1 MSPVFSCQAEPFARI
16 FVSDVETAQRSA
28 LSTERGSTMKKVFI
42 LLVIVAAC
50 ALSVQAAGPKTL
62 ARTVPAGDLVGIDL
76 DSGVGDI
83 EITGRDDA
91 VEVMIDV
98 VLTPRRGGFFS
109 SKRQAE
115 REVEEATLRA
125 DTRGDHLSLGI
136 SPDNEDRRFEE
147 KWTIVLPGRLHVA
160 IDHGVGDVE
169 LRGVSGG
176 LEIESGVG
184 DVLAEV
190 NSGDVRIELGVGD
203 ASLRAPG
210 DAYASAEASGGVGDA
225 RLSVRGELINGSG
238 FVGKSARWTGDGSF
252 HIEMEV
258 GVGDAHIKLD

>member
-1 MSPVFSCQAEPFARI
+1 MKRI
-16 FVSDVETAQRSA
+16 SV
-28 LSTERGSTMKKVFI
+28 
-42 LLVIVAAC
+42 LLAIVVAC
-50 ALSVQAAGPKTL
+50 AVNVQAAGPKTL
-62 ARTVPAGDLVGIDL
+62 SRTVPASDLVAIEL

-91 VEVMIDV
+91 AEVMIDV
-98 VLTPRRGGFFS
+98 VLTPRRGGLFS
-109 SKRQAE
+109 SMRQAE

-125 DTRGDHLSLGI
+125 DVKGDRLSLGI
-136 SPDNEDRRFEE
+136 DPEGEDRRFEE
-147 KWTIVLPGRLHVA
+147 KWTIVLPARLYVT

-169 LRGVSGG
+169 LRGISGG

-190 NSGDVRIELGVGD
+190 GSGDVRVELGVGD
-203 ASLRAPG
+203 ASLRAPA

-225 RLSVRGELINGSG
+225 RLSVRGERISGSG
-238 FVGKSARWTGDGSF
+238 FVGKSARWTGDGEF

-258 GVGDAHIKLD
+258 GVGNAHVKLN